1 MAPRVAMA
9 RLLHHE
15 GHLAAASRMVSSAL
29 AFERRDP
36 HALETRAVLRMS
48 EADHEGALHDL
59 HAAPTCA
66 HPNPHP
72 NPNPN
77 PKPNP
82 NPNPNSTLT
91 LALTLTLTL
100 TQPQPLPLP

>member
-1 MAPRVAMA
+1 MADARRAYSRALHERPHAVAPRVAMA

-48 EADHEGALHDL
+48 EADREGALHDL

-66 HPNPHP
+66 HPNP
-72 NPNPN
+72 
-77 PKPNP
+77 NP
-82 NPNPNSTLT
+82 NPNPNLNPKPSLT
-91 LALTLTLTL
+91 IGRAHA
-100 TQPQPLPLP
+100 